1 MQKGARSAA
10 RTGNA
15 TSSAPSRPGTALRNT
30 SSGSSRA
37 STPCASLAAMAS
49 RLEEAAQLMRRLA
62 AAGFAV
68 ERVEGVQRIVHNDPD
83 LFGSYGFVS
92 EEAPERQLDLVL
104 DDLLPDDLSDAGS
117 PPTR

>member
-1 MQKGARSAA
+1 MPYFTWREQGL
-10 RTGNA
+10 TGD
-15 TSSAPSRPGTALRNT
+15 
-30 SSGSSRA
+30 
-37 STPCASLAAMAS
+37 CASLAAMAS

-68 ERVEGVQRIVHNDPD
+68 ERVEGVQRIVHSDPE

-104 DDLLPDDLSDAGS
+104 DELSGADT
-117 PPTR
+117 PPPK

>member
-1 MQKGARSAA
+1 MPYFTWREQGL
-10 RTGNA
+10 TGD
-15 TSSAPSRPGTALRNT
+15 
-30 SSGSSRA
+30 
-37 STPCASLAAMAS
+37 CASLAAMAS

-104 DDLLPDDLSDAGS
+104 DEQVLNDLSDTGS
-117 PPTR
+117 PPPR